1 MAVGDHK
8 VLKRA
13 TLELCSELWGL
24 MLLGILE
31 STRNKKDPESMEKC
45 QGAVKEQMF
54 LINISLNRK

>member
-1 MAVGDHK
+1 
-8 VLKRA
+8 
-13 TLELCSELWGL
+13 

-31 STRNKKDPESMEKC
+31 STKNRKDPESMEKC